1 MQYDITH
8 FSQNQNLRT
17 IFRDFDLLITGK
29 ENAFRSEK
37 KQRKHL
43 ENIFYFEKKIRK

>member
-8 FSQNQNLRT
+8 FSQNENLRT

-43 ENIFYFEKKIRK
+43 ENILVLERKLK